1 MKHKRLLLMVLSVFT
16 IGTVHA
22 GTGNGHE
29 WVDLGLSVKW
39 ATCNV
44 GAASPT
50 EIGGKYVF
58 GSLKEKET
66 INTISDDLGDY
77 IVLWKEIAASEFDVA
92 HEQWGTHWRM
102 PTVKE
107 VSELMDKCQISIV
120 TIGGVDGVKFV
131 GPNGNS
137 IFLPVTSGTKAF
149 YWSDSVYDSITDI
162 DAAYALEFDT
172 STEKIKIYGRNMV
185 KWSCVRP
192 VYDTTVQ

>member
-1 MKHKRLLLMVLSVFT
+1 L
-16 IGTVHA
+16 HA

-50 EIGGKYVF
+50 EVGGKYVF
-58 GSLKEKET
+58 GGLKEKET
-66 INTISDDLGDY
+66 PKIISDDLAEYTVSWNG
-77 IVLWKEIAASEFDVA
+77 IASSEFDVA
-92 HEQWGTHWRM
+92 HAQWGTHWRL
-102 PTVKE
+102 PTVSE
-107 VSELMDKCQISIV
+107 FSELIDKCSISIT
-120 TIGGVDGVKFV
+120 TIGGVDGVKII

-149 YWSDSVYDSITDI
+149 YWSDSVYDSIEDI
-162 DAAYALEFDT
+162 DAAYSLEFDT
-172 STEKIKIYGRNMV
+172 SAGKIKMNGRNMV
-185 KWSCVRP
+185 KWCCVRP